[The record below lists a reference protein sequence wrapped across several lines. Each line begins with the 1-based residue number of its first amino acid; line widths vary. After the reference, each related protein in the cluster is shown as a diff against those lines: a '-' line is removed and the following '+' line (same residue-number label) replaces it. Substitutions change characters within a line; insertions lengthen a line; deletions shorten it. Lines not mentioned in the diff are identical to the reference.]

1 MQTFP
6 QLRRPARGFTLVE
19 IMVVVVIIGVL
30 AALVLPKVLNRTG
43 EARVTAAKTDIAR
56 IMQQLQMYKL
66 DNLRYPSAEQGL
78 EALVTRPANGPA
90 APGWKGYLDAVP
102 KDPWGNPY
110 RYLNPGARTEIE
122 VISLGAD
129 GKPGG
134 SGEDADISSAD
145 LNGSK

>member
-1 MQTFP
+1 MQTFSS
-6 QLRRPARGFTLVE
+6 RRRSVRGFTLVE

-56 IMQQLQMYKL
+56 VMQQLQMYKL
-66 DNLRYPSAEQGL
+66 DNLRYPTAEQGL
-78 EALVTRPANGPA
+78 EALVSRPSNGPA

-110 RYLNPGARTEIE
+110 KYLNPGLRTEIE
-122 VISLGAD
+122 VVSLGAD

-134 SGEDADISSAD
+134 SGEDADITSAE
-145 LNGSK
+145 LSTSK